1 MLTVRDRSAREV
13 RDPMK
18 LKSDAQRKLLRCKS
32 VIKLKEKRAHEG
44 GAGWAGPRPGQDG
57 PHQKKKKVE
66 ICTYENP
73 NGHVATCV
81 RACNSVGTQRNTTNT
96 ICHIWYDAYIHSCDL
111 NEEANEAA
119 SQPEPTRWRGSNF
132 PAPKWG
138 LSLLP
143 SRTHHRISCI
153 LRGFANWLSLLLKCK
168 QTNQSNKKSPTCWFS
183 FFANLLVRTNL
194 CVCGDPGWLLFS

>member
-18 LKSDAQRKLLRCKS
+18 LKSDAQKKLLRCKS

-81 RACNSVGTQRNTTNT
+81 RACSSVGTQRNTTNT
-96 ICHIWYDAYIHSCDL
+96 ICHI
-111 NEEANEAA
+111 
-119 SQPEPTRWRGSNF
+119 
-132 PAPKWG
+132 
-138 LSLLP
+138 
-143 SRTHHRISCI
+143 
-153 LRGFANWLSLLLKCK
+153 
-168 QTNQSNKKSPTCWFS
+168 
-183 FFANLLVRTNL
+183 
-194 CVCGDPGWLLFS
+194 